1 MGRDTNALH
10 NVELLTCEEIQSPGG
25 SSLTPLWSG
34 RLSSLGILEP
44 LANISGP
51 ELSPSQPPWRSQAQD
66 PEGLAVQNLA
76 PGPLKPD
83 VEADT
88 FPRCGWGLDT
98 LDPVDPSLTALNAG
112 FSTR

>member
-1 MGRDTNALH
+1 M
-10 NVELLTCEEIQSPGG
+10 
-25 SSLTPLWSG
+25 
-34 RLSSLGILEP
+34 
-44 LANISGP
+44 
-51 ELSPSQPPWRSQAQD
+51 
-66 PEGLAVQNLA
+66 QNLA

-88 FPRCGWGLDT
+88 FPRCGWGLGT

>member
-1 MGRDTNALH
+1 MALH
-10 NVELLTCEEIQSPGG
+10 GP
-25 SSLTPLWSG
+25 PLPDSAG
-34 RLSSLGILEP
+34 PSVHKQARG
-44 LANISGP
+44 GP

>member
-1 MGRDTNALH
+1 M
-10 NVELLTCEEIQSPGG
+10 
-25 SSLTPLWSG
+25 
-34 RLSSLGILEP
+34 
-44 LANISGP
+44 
-51 ELSPSQPPWRSQAQD
+51 
-66 PEGLAVQNLA
+66 QNLA